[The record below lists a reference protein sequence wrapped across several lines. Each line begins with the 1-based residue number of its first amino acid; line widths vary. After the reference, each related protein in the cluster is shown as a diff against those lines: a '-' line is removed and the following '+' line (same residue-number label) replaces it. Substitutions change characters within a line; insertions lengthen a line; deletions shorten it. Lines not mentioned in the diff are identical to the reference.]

1 MTDRPDTPPEA
12 PKNTSPAL
20 LTTPPEST
28 AADAPGPAFPP
39 ETASSDSAIPYP
51 DSPTGTGPIAD
62 EALTGSLPSFLSNG
76 QMEQVGG
83 PVSAA
88 WREATLTRAK
98 ELESLC
104 TWVVANHPRPN
115 NGILAK
121 SVHFHIEAAR
131 EAARV
136 DALNPKKR
144 MHLIRY
150 ASLRE
155 RAMSN
160 LDAAEAQLLNI
171 APPGYVLGQMP
182 SLLRHVRCHLVPGD
196 PRREEFEHIAR
207 RLGVNDS
214 QPTETADQP
223 PYDERKR
230 IVDHER
236 GQIVTAMRA
245 ASSASLREQVRVR
258 SFRSV
263 LLVTTAVMTLLAIG
277 VAITGWR
284 YPYLI
289 PLCFAPEEAGQA
301 IVVCP
306 TQQSAPFSTTQS
318 ETTPAETRVDIDD
331 AILATARPW
340 DLLVVELV
348 GLTAAAL
355 AAAAAIRGIKG
366 SSERYGLSVALAGL
380 KLPTGAI
387 TALAGLLLMRGQF
400 VPGLSA
406 LDTSAQILAWALVFG
421 YAQQVFTRLVDRQ
434 GQNVLDNVR
443 GADRPQTSTSPP

>member
-1 MTDRPDTPPEA
+1 MPDRLDTPAQA
-12 PKNTSPAL
+12 PKKTSQDL
-20 LTTPPEST
+20 LTTPPKST
-28 AADAPGPAFPP
+28 AADPPGAAFPP
-39 ETASSDSAIPYP
+39 ETAVSDLAVPYP
-51 DSPTGTGPIAD
+51 HSPTGSGPIAV
-62 EALTGSLPSFLSNG
+62 EVETGSLPSFLRNG

-104 TWVVANHPRPN
+104 TWVTANHPGPN
-115 NGILAK
+115 SGILAK
-121 SVHFHIEAAR
+121 SVYFHIEAAR

-144 MHLIRY
+144 LHLIRY
-150 ASLRE
+150 GSLRE

-171 APPGYVLGQMP
+171 APPGYVLGQIP
-182 SLLRHVRCHLVPGD
+182 SLLRHVRCHLVPED

-214 QPTETADQP
+214 QLTDSAGQP

-263 LLVTTAVMTLLAIG
+263 LLATTAVMILLAIA

-301 IVVCP
+301 VVVCP
-306 TQQSAPFSTTQS
+306 TQQSAPFSTTLS
-318 ETTPAETRVDIDD
+318 ETTPAETTEDIDD
-331 AILATARPW
+331 AILDTAKPW

-355 AAAAAIRGIKG
+355 AAAAAIRGLKG
-366 SSERYGLSVALAGL
+366 SSERYGLAVALAGL

-434 GQNVLDNVR
+434 GQSVLDSVR
-443 GADRPQTSTSPP
+443 GADRPQTGTPPP

>member
-12 PKNTSPAL
+12 PNTSPAGR
-20 LTTPPEST
+20 TAPPKST
-28 AADAPGPAFPP
+28 AAGAPGQAFPR

-51 DSPTGTGPIAD
+51 DSPTGTGLIAD
-62 EALTGSLPSFLSNG
+62 EAQTGTLPSFLSNG
-76 QMEQVGG
+76 QMERVGG

-104 TWVVANHPRPN
+104 TWVVANDPRPN
-115 NGILAK
+115 SGILAK
-121 SVHFHIEAAR
+121 SVYFHIDAAR

-150 ASLRE
+150 GPLRE

-160 LDAAEAQLLNI
+160 LDAAEAQLLDI
-171 APPGYVLGQMP
+171 APPGYILGQIP
-182 SLLRHVRCHLVPGD
+182 SLLRHVRCHLVPDD

-214 QPTETADQP
+214 RLTESADQP

-230 IVDHER
+230 IVEHER

-289 PLCFAPEEAGQA
+289 PLCFAPEEAGRA
-301 IVVCP
+301 VVVCP

-318 ETTPAETRVDIDD
+318 ETAVDIDD
-331 AILATARPW
+331 AILNTAKPW

-434 GQNVLDNVR
+434 GQNVLDGVR